1 MEILIDV
8 EQSPQGRLTGTARLL
23 ADREAVTFSGTMEL
37 LASVEELC
45 RRSLSAARPA
55 SPRGDAPTVIEC

>member
-45 RRSLSAARPA
+45 RRSLPTGRPA
-55 SPRGDAPTVIEC
+55 SSRGDARAVTEC

>member
-8 EQSPQGRLTGTARLL
+8 EQSPQGRLSGNARLL
-23 ADREAVTFSGTMEL
+23 ASPEALAFSGTMEL

-45 RRSLSAARPA
+45 RRGVPTRRPP
-55 SPRGDAPTVIEC
+55 SCPPDPQPLTQP